1 MINYAIRSFI
11 KAVPAILIL
20 HFMALILE
28 IPLNE
33 FITLFYVMIVFV
45 VGSAYGVM
53 LVYQTPSPEF
63 MQMIIEEENDLK
75 RQENK

>member
-1 MINYAIRSFI
+1 MINFAIRSFI

-28 IPLNE
+28 VPLKE
-33 FITLFYVMIVFV
+33 FTTLLYVMVVFV
-45 VGSAYGVM
+45 VGSVYGVM
-53 LVYQTPSPEF
+53 LVYKTPSAEF
-63 MQMIIEEENDLK
+63 MQMIMEEEKDLK